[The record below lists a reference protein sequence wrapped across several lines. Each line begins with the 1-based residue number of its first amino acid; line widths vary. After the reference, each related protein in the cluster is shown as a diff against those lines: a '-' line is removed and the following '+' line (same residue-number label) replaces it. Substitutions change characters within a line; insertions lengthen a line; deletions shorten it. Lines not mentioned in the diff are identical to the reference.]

1 MTEDEEETILDTLRD
16 IGLNIKSN
24 EIIKTQPEEQ
34 HNLQPEKDG
43 LFYIGCLHNGQTI
56 NAADSIVIIGDVEQG
71 AAVYSEGNIIII
83 GALNGYAE
91 AGCKGKEDA
100 FVYSLIS
107 GRK

>member
-1 MTEDEEETILDTLRD
+1 M
-16 IGLNIKSN
+16 NIKRKK
-24 EIIKTQPEEQ
+24 I
-34 HNLQPEKDG
+34 
-43 LFYIGCLHNGQTI
+43 YIGCLHNGQTI

-91 AGCKGKEDA
+91 AGCKGREDA